1 MGRNKFLGVLSIAM
15 LMVGLLLVVP
25 DIASGQRRRGRSAAQ
40 PLRVCGNPNVA
51 CRTNNHYEPHDL
63 PLLISNPDTVVIWDS
78 EPFYAIILK
87 SVNARS
93 DCNVHVPERE
103 RLEAQQLF
111 PNHKVFATRCAEP
124 GTLFYTNTNPNY
136 NFMAVFAGTTRA
148 EANRMLERVR
158 ATGRYPTANLRLMRA
173 GFNGT

>member
-1 MGRNKFLGVLSIAM
+1 MRNKFLGVLSIVM

-25 DIASGQRRRGRSAAQ
+25 DIASGQRRQGRRAQ

-51 CRTNNHYEPHDL
+51 CRTNNQYEPHDL
-63 PLLISNPDTVVIWDS
+63 PILIPDPERVVIWES

-87 SVNARS
+87 SVNARR
-93 DCNVHVPERE
+93 DCNVHVPEGE

-136 NFMAVFAGTTRA
+136 NFMAVFAGTSRA
-148 EANRMLERVR
+148 EANRVLARVR
-158 ATGRYPTANLRLMRA
+158 ATGRFPTANLRLMRA

>member
-1 MGRNKFLGVLSIAM
+1 VTRNKFLGLLSIAM
-15 LMVGLLLVVP
+15 MIVGLLVFS
-25 DIASGQRRRGRSAAQ
+25 DAAHAQRRRGRRAQ

-51 CRTNNHYEPHDL
+51 CRTTGHFEPHDL
-63 PLLISNPDTVVIWDS
+63 PLSIPENAVIWDS
-78 EPFYAIILK
+78 EQFYAIILK
-87 SVNARS
+87 SVNARR
-93 DCNVHVPERE
+93 DCNAHVPEGE

-148 EANRMLERVR
+148 EANRMLGRVR

>member
-1 MGRNKFLGVLSIAM
+1 MRNKFLGMFSIAM
-15 LMVGLLLVVP
+15 LIVGLLVFSE
-25 DIASGQRRRGRSAAQ
+25 AAHAQRRRGRRAQ
-40 PLRVCGNPNVA
+40 PLKVCGNPNVA
-51 CRTNNHYEPHDL
+51 CRTNNNYEPHDL
-63 PLLISNPDTVVIWDS
+63 PILVPNPETVVIWES

-87 SVNARS
+87 SVNARR
-93 DCNVHVPERE
+93 DCNVHVPESE
-103 RLEAQQLF
+103 RLEAQQFF

-124 GTLFYTNTNPNY
+124 GTLFYTNTNSNY

-148 EANRMLERVR
+148 EANRVLARVK

>member
-1 MGRNKFLGVLSIAM
+1 MVKSKLSGLFSIAM
-15 LMVGLLLVVP
+15 LMVGLVVFSA
-25 DIASGQRRRGRSAAQ
+25 DAQAQRRRGRRAQ
-40 PLRVCGNPNVA
+40 PLRVCGNPNIA
-51 CRTNNHYEPHDL
+51 CRTRNNFEPHDL
-63 PLLISNPDTVVIWDS
+63 PLMVPENAVIWDS
-78 EPFYAIILK
+78 EQFYAIILK
-87 SVNARS
+87 SVNARR
-93 DCNVHVPERE
+93 DCNAHVPERE

-148 EANRMLERVR
+148 EANRMLARVR